1 MRKAA
6 QAHHACARARA
17 PKQQT
22 TTTNEPTPTTNNHQ
36 KNHTHRAAAHTTKQ
50 GFDLA
55 ENDGITL
62 VKQVKYRGQVI
73 EAAWPL
79 GAAIDDLS
87 SAAAAAA
94 E

>member
-1 MRKAA
+1 MPPLAS
-6 QAHHACARARA
+6 QPCAFSCFPSLETIHQRHNH
-17 PKQQT
+17 T
-22 TTTNEPTPTTNNHQ
+22 THTTNNTNNKQ
-36 KNHTHRAAAHTTKQ
+36 KK
-50 GFDLA
+50 GFDLG

-87 SAAAAAA
+87 APA
-94 E
+94 